1 MGLRPREVESVVQG
15 QKMMEGVYS
24 SRIHSHSLKAL
35 DETALSEQC
44 LTPTQGGTF
53 SSAGAGVRICRTL
66 GTSKLRNLDPF
77 LMLDELRM
85 PARQASAG
93 FPDHPHRGFETCS
106 IMFSGKM
113 EHHDSVGNQVRMF
126 DAGNGE
132 YTKRANS
139 DLHILACMT
148 DACRSS
154 IIIVLQ
160 NSHASLP
167 SCIKTGSIPVVTLQV
182 RSADATHC
190 VFSQGVIGPGGVQW
204 MTAGRGIVHSE
215 MPKVTEGDLWGFQLW
230 INLPAKDKMV
240 KPR

>member
-1 MGLRPREVESVVQG
+1 MHHTSLLEPHRSEKLHNQSLRTVILAARNVLTALVQRPSTHTGLKTQATAMGLRPREVETVIQG

-24 SRIHSHSLKAL
+24 SLVLSHLMKAL
-35 DETALSEQC
+35 DERAVSAQFLK
-44 LTPTQGGTF
+44 LARRGIF

-126 DAGNGE
+126 DPGSGDC
-132 YTKRANS
+132 TKRAN
-139 DLHILACMT
+139 
-148 DACRSS
+148 
-154 IIIVLQ
+154 
-160 NSHASLP
+160 
-167 SCIKTGSIPVVTLQV
+167 PVPHT
-182 RSADATHC
+182 
-190 VFSQGVIGPGGVQW
+190 VF
-204 MTAGRGIVHSE
+204 VHH
-215 MPKVTEGDLWGFQLW
+215 
-230 INLPAKDKMV
+230 
-240 KPR
+240 